1 MTVNASVRP
10 LGEALSAAV
19 REQAKQAGS
28 DTSSVRGADWRMA
41 VVDTVN
47 ADGTIVTT
55 DGVTARRDETY
66 VSPAA
71 PDLIVITQ
79 SSNGQWWAWGR
90 GSTGGVAIGE
100 TVAARKS
107 ASTSRASTTTM
118 AADPHLTMTL
128 SVGTYCLDAFLMY
141 DADAAADL
149 KLGWTGPS
157 GTVGAW
163 WPGGADSSAAAL
175 ASSPRWG
182 ALSDITTSTLPVG
195 ALGAGTILACR
206 PVGTVIITTAGT
218 FALAWAQSAS
228 SATPTILRGQ
238 STLQMRRIA

>member
-1 MTVNASVRP
+1 MNAATRP
-10 LGEALSAAV
+10 LGEALASAV
-19 REQAKQAGS
+19 REQAKQAGA
-28 DTSSVRGADWRMA
+28 DTSAVRGSDWRMA
-41 VVDTVN
+41 VVATVN

-71 PDLIVITQ
+71 TDLIVISQ

-90 GSTGGVAIGE
+90 GSTGAVAIGE
-100 TVAARKS
+100 TVAARK
-107 ASTSRASTTTM
+107 ATSTSRASITTVT
-118 AADPHLTMTL
+118 ADPHLTMTL
-128 SVGTYCLDAFLMY
+128 SPGTYLLDSLLMY

-149 KLGWTGPS
+149 KLGWIGPAS
-157 GTVGAW
+157 TTGAW
-163 WPGGADSSAAAL
+163 WPGGADSGAAAL

-195 ALGAGTILACR
+195 AVGAGTIMACR

-218 FALAWAQSAS
+218 FALAWAQQAT
-228 SATPTILRGQ
+228 SATPTVLRGQ